1 MTDYSLSDVASVVR
15 GNEYDNNGFGG
26 GAWWIIVLF
35 LFAFMGNGFYGNR
48 NTNGEPVTE
57 AGLCSAMNFNDL
69 QNAIGRLS
77 DMTKEQT
84 SIISNG
90 ICDLGYKMQSDIS
103 GLGRDVA
110 LGQAG
115 ISQQLCK
122 NSGDIKYDMAMGFA
136 SVNKNV
142 DDKFAQ
148 MEKYQRDQTI
158 AAQAARINQ
167 LELAQQMANVV
178 RYPTSYAYSAGPSP
192 FCGGCCNNI

>member
-1 MTDYSLSDVASVVR
+1 MTDDSLSDVASVVR
-15 GNEYDNNGFGG
+15 GNDYDNNGFGG

-48 NTNGEPVTE
+48 STNGQPVTE

-69 QNAIGRLS
+69 QNAVGRLS

-90 ICDLGYKMQSDIS
+90 ICDLGYKMQSDIG

-115 ISQQLCK
+115 ISQQICK

-136 SVNKNV
+136 AVNKNV